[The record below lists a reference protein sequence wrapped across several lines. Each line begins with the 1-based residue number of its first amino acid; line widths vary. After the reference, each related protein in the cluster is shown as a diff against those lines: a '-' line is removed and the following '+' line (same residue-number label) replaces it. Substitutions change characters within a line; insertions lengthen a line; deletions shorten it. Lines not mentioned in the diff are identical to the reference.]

1 MTHNQTINSY
11 VLCINDGG
19 YPESLEVRKVYAV
32 LPDERA
38 AMNNYIRVIDE
49 TGEDYLYPANF
60 FVSLKLP
67 ITVSRKLASPSWRAL
82 KPARGQ
88 RRVFAGYDNVSAPA

>member
-1 MTHNQTINSY
+1 MKNAKLGSRF
-11 VLCINDGG
+11 VLCIRHDGG
-19 YPESLEVRKVYAV
+19 DDLELRKVYQI
-32 LPDERA
+32 LPDRA
-38 AMNNYIRVIDE
+38 AAREGYARVIDE
-49 TGEDYLYPANF
+49 SGEDYLYPANF